1 MSVQSIGTTG
11 SYDWLQQLL
20 ASYANQPSTSNT
32 SLSSLLSLSSGSTDE
47 TAATSSGS
55 SSTSSATGS
64 FNDILTALLAG
75 NGSLAYD
82 METGMLTTRGASNGE
97 EIPLPPEGAFVWP
110 GQELTRSVAETAND
124 DGGTTRQV
132 TLTDADGNVVGT
144 ENTTENA
151 DGSFT
156 STITRTGPDG
166 KTTTR
171 TVTGENTDAGF
182 KVTNT
187 LTASDGT
194 VLESGT
200 ELTAADGTFTRTMT
214 RNGPDGET
222 VTETAGFDADGN
234 LVSSTA
240 TTTSATAAAATAAGT
255 TDNAAASSDASGA
268 SGSSDASD
276 SGNTT
281 TVTMAFTSEGMEQT
295 TTITDPQGNIVSQ
308 KVKEIPFFQNGRNT
322 SFGSLL
328 EKGDG
333 LSDLIGQYA
342 SNRYGASRYASQ
354 EASAGSGSQTGGLS
368 VEA

>member
-20 ASYANQPSTSNT
+20 ASYANQSSTSNT
-32 SLSSLLSLSSGSTDE
+32 SLSSLLSLSSSSTDE

-55 SSTSSATGS
+55 SSTTSAIGS
-64 FNDILTALLAG
+64 FNDILTALLASS
-75 NGSLAYD
+75 GSLSYD
-82 METGMLTTRGASNGE
+82 MATGSLTTGTTNGE
-97 EIPLPPEGAFVWP
+97 SPPAPPTEGEGAA
-110 GQELTRSVAETAND
+110 LTRSVSETAND
-124 DGGTTRQV
+124 DGSTTRQV

-156 STITRTGPDG
+156 TTITMTGPDG
-166 KTTTR
+166 KTSTR
-171 TVTGENTDAGF
+171 TVTGENTDDGF
-182 KVTNT
+182 KVTST
-187 LTASDGT
+187 LTAADGT

-200 ELTAADGTFTRTMT
+200 ELTASDGTVTRTMT

-222 VTETAGFDADGN
+222 VTETASFDADGN
-234 LVSSTA
+234 LVSST
-240 TTTSATAAAATAAGT
+240 TSTTSATAAAATAAGS
-255 TDNAAASSDASGA
+255 TDSADASSDASGA
-268 SGSSDASD
+268 SGSSDSSD
-276 SGNTT
+276 SDNTT
-281 TVTMAFTSEGMEQT
+281 TVTMAFTSEGMEET
-295 TTITDPQGNIVSQ
+295 TTVTDADGNIVSQ
-308 KVKEIPFFQNGRNT
+308 TVKEIPFSQNAQNS

-342 SNRYGASRYASQ
+342 SNRYGASRYANQ
-354 EASAGSGSQTGGLS
+354 EAALDLGSQTGGLS